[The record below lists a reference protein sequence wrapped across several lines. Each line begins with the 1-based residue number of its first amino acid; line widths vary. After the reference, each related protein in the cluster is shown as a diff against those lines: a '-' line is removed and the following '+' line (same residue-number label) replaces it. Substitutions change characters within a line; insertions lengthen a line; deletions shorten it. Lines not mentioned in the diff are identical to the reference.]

1 MNMKITTQQVQEDIY
16 NYAINE
22 ATRDEL
28 LEKNKVNVRLNQT
41 YSDMP
46 RAKGGVV
53 DSVSR
58 DVLKKLLL
66 ELRIKQLN
74 DKLNY
79 IDEALH
85 ILNDSQKEVIEYIK
99 CGYKM
104 THIASI
110 QKRSR
115 GQVTY
120 DRDKAIYKIALYVNQ
135 KAESCPKQHFG

>member
-1 MNMKITTQQVQEDIY
+1 MKITTQQVKEDIY
-16 NYAINE
+16 NYATNK

-28 LEKNKVNVRLNQT
+28 LEKSKMNTKLSQT

-46 RAKGGVV
+46 RAKGVV
-53 DSVSR
+53 TDSVSSEVFR
-58 DVLKKLLL
+58 RLVL
-66 ELRIKQLN
+66 EVRIKQLN

-85 ILNDSQKEVIEYIK
+85 ILNDSQKEVIEYIIN
-99 CGYKM
+99 GYRM

-120 DRDKAIYKIALYVNQ
+120 DRDKAIHKITLYVNQ
-135 KAESCPKQHFG
+135 KDKSCPNHHFG